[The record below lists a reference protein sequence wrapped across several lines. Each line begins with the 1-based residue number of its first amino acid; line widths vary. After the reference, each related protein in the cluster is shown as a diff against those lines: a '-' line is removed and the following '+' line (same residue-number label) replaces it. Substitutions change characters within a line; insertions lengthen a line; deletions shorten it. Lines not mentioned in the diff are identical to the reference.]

1 MWFLMSSLETL
12 MVGTTSPSERNN
24 TSAPS
29 GWLSHKAVPCTCASC
44 FHFTQHCLYIYMK
57 IISYSALPLGASVK
71 DNPVGIIRLRK
82 QPCARIWQLLRISDA
97 GSRWTDKTR

>member
-1 MWFLMSSLETL
+1 MWFLMSSLETV

-29 GWLSHKAVPCTCASC
+29 VWLSHKAVPCTCASC

-57 IISYSALPLGASVK
+57 IISYSALPLGASASELELQNYPSEEAAVCQDLAVTPNK
-71 DNPVGIIRLRK
+71 
-82 QPCARIWQLLRISDA
+82 
-97 GSRWTDKTR
+97 